1 MVVIV
6 KKNCEQQSR
15 AVLRRQRKMSDLFLQ
30 IAVDCMIIAILTIL
44 TCAVWVLAGVVYGI
58 TSRGDTKTPETTPST
73 TVEETTP
80 EPLPTKRGRLA
91 GT

>member
-1 MVVIV
+1 M
-6 KKNCEQQSR
+6 KT
-15 AVLRRQRKMSDLFLQ
+15 SDLFLQ
-30 IAVDCMIIAILTIL
+30 IVVNFTELTIL
-44 TCAVWVLAGVVYGI
+44 TIMVCAVLVLAGVVYGI
-58 TSRGDTKTPETTPST
+58 TSSRGDTKTPETTPST